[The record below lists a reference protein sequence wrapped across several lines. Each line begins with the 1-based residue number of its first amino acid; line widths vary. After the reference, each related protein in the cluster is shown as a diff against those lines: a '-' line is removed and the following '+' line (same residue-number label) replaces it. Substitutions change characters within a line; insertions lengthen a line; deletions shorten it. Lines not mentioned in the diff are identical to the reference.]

1 MQITST
7 EILGCFAAAVGRRAE
22 KEETTRR
29 TTKIKRTKAVR
40 VICIYKRKK
49 RQSHDVWKYDDYFV
63 SLCLAI
69 LLLNSAAVATAIS
82 FHCRVHVEHSIRAS
96 VSFSCFHLIPIYD
109 LIFIQYISSS
119 SFAFLFIPLT
129 ILLLLLLLLLFTF
142 RFNSIP
148 FFRRPETCSAPPS
161 PRATPP
167 LVRAMSPRQRR
178 AKRNRILSP
187 WHMFTTG
194 FELSPPWTFTGRV
207 QFPERKVSAYDSSIS
222 YSI

>member
-129 ILLLLLLLLLFTF
+129 ILLLLLLLLPFTF

-148 FFRRPETCSAPPS
+148 FFSETWDLLGAAVAPRYSAVGARDVAS
-161 PRATPP
+161 ATASKEKSHSLP
-167 LVRAMSPRQRR
+167 VTHVHDGF
-178 AKRNRILSP
+178 RIVASLNVHGS
-187 WHMFTTG
+187 
-194 FELSPPWTFTGRV
+194 R
-207 QFPERKVSAYDSSIS
+207 SIS
-222 YSI
+222 RKKSLSIR